1 MSRVIPITTGL
12 ERAESVASILLVD
25 DRPANLLALEAVLEP
40 MRQQLVRASSG
51 EEALER
57 IAETDFAVILMDVRM
72 PKMDGLR
79 VLELM
84 NQRERAARVPV
95 ILLTAVGLDAGEI
108 ARGYERGAV
117 DLLLKPF
124 DPAIL
129 RSKVA
134 VFVDLFLKEQTI
146 KRQAAMLR
154 QRDRETLER
163 RSEQRFRALMDA
175 LPQCVW
181 ATNIEWEVYY
191 ANRHAVDYTGLKV
204 DNPKPITELFEVLH
218 PEDRLELESHARGV
232 GSLKSTIEVQVRLRR
247 KSDGVYRWFLMR
259 GEPQTDES
267 SKITGWIVAGTDIDV
282 ERHALQAAES
292 ASQMKEEFLA
302 LVSHE
307 LRNPLNAIKGWTH
320 LLRTGSLDTTR
331 ANKALETIERN
342 VELQTALIEDIL
354 DVSNIVRGK
363 LNLNMRSQR
372 VSAILESALAAI
384 RPAAQAKDIEL
395 QYVSNTLKD
404 TVSGDADRLQ
414 QVFWNL
420 LSNAMKF
427 TPRGGKVTVTLDIR
441 GSDVCVA
448 VTDTGRGINPE
459 FLPYVFER
467 FRQGETGTTRT
478 NGGLGLGL
486 AIARQIVELHGGLLT
501 AESPGQDR
509 GSTFTA
515 LLPLM
520 EPNLSDEE
528 AKPTRTSSRQLPLRN
543 VSVLLVDDQP
553 DSRELL
559 SEVLA
564 LFGADTSMAASVE
577 QALAEIVHLRPHVL
591 VSDIAM
597 PAMDGYELI
606 RRVRELIPAESMP
619 AIALTG
625 LSRFGE
631 QERAIAA
638 GFQRYVVKP
647 VSPAALIEVILSLV
661 ENKAA
666 APA

>member
-1 MSRVIPITTGL
+1 MSKVVPISTGL
-12 ERAESVASILLVD
+12 DRAESVASILLVD

-40 MRQQLVRASSG
+40 MLQKLVRASSG

-84 NQRERAARVPV
+84 NQREKAARVPV

-124 DPAIL
+124 DPSIL

-154 QRDRETLER
+154 QRDRETMER
-163 RSEQRFRALMDA
+163 RSEQRFRGLMDA

-191 ANRHAVDYTGLKV
+191 ANRQAVDYTGLQI
-204 DNPKPITELFEVLH
+204 DQPTPIKEVLAVLH
-218 PEDRLELESHARGV
+218 PEDRIELESKVDTIGM
-232 GSLKSTIEVQVRLRR
+232 LKKPVEVQVRLRR
-247 KSDGVYRWFLMR
+247 NSDGVYRWFLMR
-259 GEPQTDES
+259 GVPQTDES

-320 LLRTGSLDTTR
+320 LLRMGSLDTSRTY
-331 ANKALETIERN
+331 KALETIERN
-342 VELQTALIEDIL
+342 VELQTSLIDDIL

-372 VSAILESALAAI
+372 ISAILESALAAI

-395 QYVSNTLKD
+395 LYVSNTVRD

-427 TPRGGKVTVTLDIR
+427 TPRGGKVTVTLDVR
-441 GSDVCVA
+441 GSDVSVA
-448 VTDTGRGINPE
+448 VADTGRGISPD

-467 FRQGETGTTRT
+467 FRQGETGTTRS

-486 AIARQIVELHGGLLT
+486 AIARQIVELHGGLVS
-501 AESPGQDR
+501 AESAGQDR
-509 GSTFTA
+509 GATFTA
-515 LLPLM
+515 LIPLM
-520 EPNLSDEE
+520 EPHASDEQ
-528 AKPTRTSSRQLPLRN
+528 ATPARTSGRQLPLRD

-564 LFGADTSMAASVE
+564 LFGANTSMASSVQ
-577 QALAEIVHLRPHVL
+577 QALNDIIRNRPHVL

-606 RRVRELIPAESMP
+606 RRVREIIPAEAMP

-625 LSRFGE
+625 LSRYGE

-661 ENKAA
+661 EHTAH